1 MSFLAPLFLAGAA
14 AAAVPVILHLLER
27 HTERRV
33 RFAAVALLKDAPVE
47 HAARRRLRQWLLL
60 ALRVAALVL
69 LAAVFARPFFPAAS
83 ARGGRLTVVALDTSL
98 SMAAPAQMARARQR
112 ARDAVRNAPA
122 GDDVAVVTF
131 ADRADVAVPPTASR
145 GIASAAIDAAHAGF
159 GSTSYRAAIAAAN
172 QLFRGRPG
180 TLAVVTDL
188 QANGWDSG
196 ERTTLSD
203 RVHVEV
209 FDVGALPENLAV
221 TDVHAEGDRVVAVV
235 VNAGTRPREARA
247 SLTIEGRTAGAA
259 TVQVGA
265 HDSAEA
271 VFADV
276 HETGI
281 AQVSIDDREGIA
293 GDNARYAFVGGA
305 STASVLVVTTNGD
318 LDKDAWYVRH
328 ALDVGAAV
336 PRRPEIVGVAAGQLG
351 AWSADRLRRFASVIV
366 LSSRGLERPARE
378 RLAAYAAGG
387 GGLVLAAGPDVDGEV
402 ISDVLGAPSSF
413 EMKAAE
419 PATVSMTPADARHPI
434 FRSFGAEI
442 ASLAL
447 VRFQRVARVSGADCQ
462 PIARFTSGD
471 TAVLDCAVGSGRA
484 VILASDLGNRWND
497 FPVRASFV
505 PFIDQTVRYVS
516 NNRAR
521 ALEYFAG
528 DVPAGVAP
536 EPGVRTIADD
546 RGSRRVIVN
555 VDPRESELD
564 RMSASDFDASIARL
578 KEAAEEHQRADATDQ
593 ENRQHLWQYLAGAV
607 ALVLLAEGMAA
618 ARAA

>member
-1 MSFLAPLFLAGAA
+1 MSFLAPLFLVGAA
-14 AAAVPVILHLLER
+14 AAAVPVVLHLLER

-60 ALRVAALVL
+60 ALRVTALVL
-69 LAAVFARPFFPAAS
+69 LAVVFARPFFSAAS
-83 ARGGRLTVVALDTSL
+83 ARGRRLTVVALDTSL
-98 SMAAPAQMARARQR
+98 SMSAPAQMMRARQR
-112 ARDAVRNAPA
+112 AHDALRNAPT

-131 ADRADVAVPPTASR
+131 ADRADVPVAPTASR

-159 GSTSYRAAIAAAN
+159 GSTSYRAALAAAS
-172 QLFRGRPG
+172 QLFRGRSG

-196 ERTTLSD
+196 GRATVPD

-209 FDVGALPENLAV
+209 LDVGALSENLAV
-221 TDVHAEGDRVVAVV
+221 TDVRAENDRVVAVV
-235 VNAGTRPREARA
+235 VNAGTRSREVRA
-247 SLTIEGRTAGAA
+247 SLTMDGRPAGAT

-265 HDSAEA
+265 RDSAEA
-271 VFADV
+271 VFAGV

-281 AQVSIDDREGIA
+281 AQVSVDDREGIA
-293 GDNARYAFVGGA
+293 GDNARFAFVGGA
-305 STASVLVVTTNGD
+305 SAASVLVVTTSGD

-328 ALDVGAAV
+328 ALNADAAV

-351 AWSADRLRRFASVIV
+351 AWSVDRLGGFASVIV
-366 LSSRGLERPARE
+366 LSSRGLGRPARE
-378 RLAAYAAGG
+378 RLATYAAAG

-402 ISDVLGAPSSF
+402 ISDILGATRSLQ
-413 EMKAAE
+413 MKAAE

-442 ASLAL
+442 GSLAL
-447 VRFQRVARVSGADCQ
+447 VRFQRVVRVTGADCQ

-471 TAVLDCAVGSGRA
+471 TAVLDCAVGAGRA
-484 VILASDLGNRWND
+484 VVLASDLGNRWND
-497 FPVRASFV
+497 FPVRTSFV

-521 ALEYFAG
+521 ALEYVAG
-528 DVPAGVAP
+528 DVPAGVVP

-564 RMSASDFDASIARL
+564 RMSVADFDASIARL
-578 KEAAEEHQRADATDQ
+578 KEADEEHERADVTAQ
-593 ENRQHLWQYLAGAV
+593 EDRQHLWQYLAGAV
-607 ALVLLAEGMAA
+607 ALVLLAEGIAA
-618 ARAA
+618 ARAV